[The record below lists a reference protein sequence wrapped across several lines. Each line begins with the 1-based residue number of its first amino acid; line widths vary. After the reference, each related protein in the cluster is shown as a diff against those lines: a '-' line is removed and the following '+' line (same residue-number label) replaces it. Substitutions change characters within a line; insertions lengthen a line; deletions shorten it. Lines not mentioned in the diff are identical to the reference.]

1 MFFNFFVFSIVISG
15 FYKIL
20 ELLFV
25 DIGVSMGITG
35 SDVAKDAADMILLD
49 DSFAGIIKGI

>member
-1 MFFNFFVFSIVISG
+1 
-15 FYKIL
+15 
-20 ELLFV
+20 
-25 DIGVSMGITG
+25 MGITG